1 MWGLETLF
9 FQILFECSFCTD
21 FPIVVASQ
29 GHLGC
34 VTPHCELY
42 KFKIRTLPSAAGEFL
57 NFPNCPNTGIQ
68 QGHKLKSGCVYI
80 FRWIFDSCGRV
91 TTLNRR
97 SSLTVGKLF
106 SPMIFQIKRGLS
118 GEAFLAPPTPSID
131 NFCRDKNILMD

>member
-1 MWGLETLF
+1 MILVFECVETLF
-9 FQILFECSFCTD
+9 VQISFARFFCID
-21 FPIVVASQ
+21 LPKVASQ

-34 VTPHCELY
+34 VTPRCELY
-42 KFKIRTLPSAAGEFL
+42 KFKIRTLPSPAAAGEFL

-68 QGHKLKSGCVYI
+68 QGHKLRSACVYI

-106 SPMIFQIKRGLS
+106 HIFTIMFQIKRSLS
-118 GEAFLAPPTPSID
+118 GEHLLPA
-131 NFCRDKNILMD
+131 